1 MHRKTRAA
9 FLAALFAGLAL
20 LPGLTATAGAA
31 VTLSEAAGTWEA
43 KIGAL
48 PAVTLTLEASGQSLK
63 GSAIFYAIRD
73 EGSGPEV
80 VGKQELP
87 LVDTRFHGETF
98 TFGVEYKNRII
109 QFEVKFI
116 NENEAQI
123 RRFTSEGAPL
133 KLLRIPK

>member
-1 MHRKTRAA
+1 MHRKTRTAI
-9 FLAALFAGLAL
+9 LAVLFAGLAM
-20 LPGLTATAGAA
+20 LPGLTAPAGAA
-31 VTLSEAAGTWEA
+31 VTLNEVAGTWEA

-63 GSAIFYAIRD
+63 GSAVFYAIRN

-80 VGKQELP
+80 VDKQELP

-109 QFEVKFI
+109 QFEVKFL

-133 KLLRIPK
+133 KLLRIQK

>member
-1 MHRKTRAA
+1 MHREMRIAI
-9 FLAALFAGLAL
+9 LALLFAGLAL

-31 VTLSEAAGTWEA
+31 VALREVTGRWEA
-43 KIGAL
+43 RVGAL
-48 PAVTLTLEASGQSLK
+48 PAITLTLEASGQSLK
-63 GSAIFYAIRD
+63 GSAVFYAIRD

-80 VGKQELP
+80 VGKQELS
-87 LVDTRFHGETF
+87 LVDTRFQGETF

-109 QFEVKFI
+109 QFEVKFV

-133 KLLRIPK
+133 KLLRIQK